1 MHRHHPPPKFPTKSV
16 TNPFQD
22 GFNVSMTKNTRSVG
36 LAFLLS
42 ALLVSGVAV
51 AANLLFANQIVQ
63 AACYKAYT
71 LACIF

>member
-1 MHRHHPPPKFPTKSV
+1 
-16 TNPFQD
+16 
-22 GFNVSMTKNTRSVG
+22 MTKNTRSIG